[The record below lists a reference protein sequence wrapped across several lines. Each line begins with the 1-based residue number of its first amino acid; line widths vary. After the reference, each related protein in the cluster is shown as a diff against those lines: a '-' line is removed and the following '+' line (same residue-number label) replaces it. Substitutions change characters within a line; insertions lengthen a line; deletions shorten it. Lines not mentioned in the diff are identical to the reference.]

1 MTTNLLLGI
10 PFGIISVCLH
20 WMLLFFDPR
29 RSYRFYN
36 ISLLLWVS
44 GNFIWMTVEFC
55 DTQPSSHIRIG
66 PHTPIGGM
74 APETVSTLINIKT
87 ILFLLSSLVQI
98 VMYLLVYSRCILT
111 PEDEEE
117 DLISKNEAM
126 LFFYGEKSF
135 DQSNNSNGSGNS
147 ENSEGN
153 ARDALE
159 DDDVTLQLQTT
170 SSPYGLTLALI
181 ENAYIIFWVSKDLF
195 WSWGTGDLT
204 KGRDLAIMFE
214 SMAMCFGSLS
224 IFIYVLTAY
233 LYRRNIVRFLD
244 SITTVLWI
252 SANFVWMC
260 GEFFI
265 RYDNL
270 RYDDEDAGN
279 DGNTRILSA
288 ILFLLGILLQL
299 YILIA
304 LYLPPTRCTRWL
316 YNIRK
321 HGQVGGSRKT
331 QIEMTNMSLPV
342 KYSMITFSPLA
353 SSSSH
358 GGSVI
363 SQGSSGHGY
372 DDEEEETTVLF

>member
-10 PFGIISVCLH
+10 PFGAISVCLH
-20 WMLLFFDPR
+20 IMLLLFDPR

-55 DTQPSSHIRIG
+55 DTQPSSRVHVG

-74 APETVSTLINIKT
+74 NPETVSTLINIKT
-87 ILFLLSSLVQI
+87 ILFLLSSLIQI
-98 VMYLLVYSRCILT
+98 TMYILIYGRCIST

-126 LFFYGEKSF
+126 LFFFGQKSY
-135 DQSNNSNGSGNS
+135 DSQRSSSTNN
-147 ENSEGN
+147 EAKDTTLE
-153 ARDALE
+153 LE
-159 DDDVTLQLQTT
+159 DDDVNLNITQS

-181 ENAYIIFWVSKDLF
+181 ENAYIIFWISKDLF

-204 KGRDLAIMFE
+204 KGRDLAIMYE

-244 SITTVLWI
+244 SITTVFWI

-288 ILFLLGILLQL
+288 ILFLLGICLQV
-299 YILIA
+299 YILSA

-321 HGQVGGSRKT
+321 HGNLQGNRKA
-331 QIEMTNMSLPV
+331 QIEMKNMGVPIR
-342 KYSMITFSPLA
+342 YSMITFSPIPA
-353 SSSSH
+353 HSSH
-358 GGSVI
+358 GGM
-363 SQGSSGHGY
+363 SSHGY